1 MNDGKKKME
10 IKFLRLG
17 MKEPYFKQICSYFG
31 WNVRL
36 TVNGHADVEVREK
49 DMEMFE
55 ETARR
60 GFFSI
65 IKRH

>member
-1 MNDGKKKME
+1 M
-10 IKFLRLG
+10 G

-31 WNVRL
+31 WDARL

-49 DMEMFE
+49 DMDMFE